1 MYFFDVTGSQLPK
14 ARELLDISLHELGRQ
29 TRVSRLR
36 IRLWEAFADAP
47 PNALAPK
54 LARVVRSLEGE
65 GIEFLS

>member
-47 PNALAPK
+47 PNALVA
-54 LARVVRSLEGE
+54 
-65 GIEFLS
+65 